1 MPVTIDDMQ
10 ITPEPDRDETPVD
23 PDAPQEWTAT
33 RWDEGGGVA
42 TDNKGNQV
50 IFQPSGTVVTST
62 PTGQSMTRADGSG
75 TEYNTDF
82 ENPEESFDRSWPA
95 DQPGPADPDRLLDAD

>member
-33 RWDEGGGVA
+33 HWDEGGGVA

-50 IFQPSGTVVTST
+50 IFQPAGTVVTST
-62 PTGQSMTRADGSG
+62 PSGQSMTRADGSG
-75 TEYNTDF
+75 SEYDTDF
-82 ENPEESFDRSWPA
+82 NNPDQSFDRSWPA
-95 DQPGPADPDRLLDAD
+95 DPSLPPDTDPLLGVD

>member
-10 ITPEPDRDETPVD
+10 ITPEPDRDETPGD
-23 PDAPQEWTAT
+23 PEAPQEWTAT
-33 RWDEGGGVA
+33 HWDEGGGVA

-75 TEYNTDF
+75 TEYHTDF
-82 ENPEESFDRSWPA
+82 ENPEDSVDRSWPA
-95 DQPGPADPDRLLDAD
+95 DEPGPADPDRLLGVD

>member
-23 PDAPQEWTAT
+23 PEAPQEWTAT
-33 RWDEGGGVA
+33 HWDEGGGVA

-82 ENPEESFDRSWPA
+82 ENPEQSFDRSWPA
-95 DQPGPADPDRLLDAD
+95 DQPGPADPDRLLNVD

>member
-10 ITPEPDRDETPVD
+10 ITPEPDRDEPPSD

-62 PTGQSMTRADGSG
+62 PSGQSMTRPDGSG

-95 DQPGPADPDRLLDAD
+95 DEPGPSDPERLLGAD